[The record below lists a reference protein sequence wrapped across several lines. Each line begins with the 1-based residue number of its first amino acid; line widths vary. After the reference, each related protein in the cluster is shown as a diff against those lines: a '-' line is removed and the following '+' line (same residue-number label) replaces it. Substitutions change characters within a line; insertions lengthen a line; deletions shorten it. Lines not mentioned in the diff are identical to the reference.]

1 MFKLIKIIGMF
12 GLLKMVA
19 VKPPKNTDRKQRQ
32 RQKTQLQIRNIPSEG
47 QEQGWPGGNGGR
59 KTT

>member
-1 MFKLIKIIGMF
+1 MSNTKCKN
-12 GLLKMVA
+12 
-19 VKPPKNTDRKQRQ
+19 VKCKTPKKYNDKDRKIR
-32 RQKTQLQIRNIPSEG
+32 LQIRNIPSEG